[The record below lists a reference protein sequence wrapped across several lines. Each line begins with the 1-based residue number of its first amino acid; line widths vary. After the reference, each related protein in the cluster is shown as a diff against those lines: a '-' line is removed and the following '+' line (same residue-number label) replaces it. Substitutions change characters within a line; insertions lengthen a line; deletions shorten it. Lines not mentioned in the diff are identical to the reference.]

1 MQFITPQMFRM
12 QQLARA
18 MQARQ
23 GPGVQPLA
31 PLGSGTGSG
40 TGTGTGTDQ
49 T

>member
-1 MQFITPQMFRM
+1 MFRM

-23 GPGVQPLA
+23 GGPGVQPLA
-31 PLGSGTGSG
+31 PLGAGTGSG
-40 TGTGTGTDQ
+40 TGTGTGTGTDQ